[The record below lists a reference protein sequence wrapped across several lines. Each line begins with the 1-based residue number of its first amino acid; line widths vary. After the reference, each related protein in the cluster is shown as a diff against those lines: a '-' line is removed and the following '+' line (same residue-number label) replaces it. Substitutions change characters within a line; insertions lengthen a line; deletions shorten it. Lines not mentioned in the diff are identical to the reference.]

1 MVQSSVFCFAAILK
15 EGWWKKKDVGIHVI
29 LKTDN
34 SALDWFLTKTRTT
47 NIIHWSE
54 LSASLHMPRK
64 IASSKTTSHLLS
76 LSVMLFT
83 PLKHLLLLIQACC

>member
-1 MVQSSVFCFAAILK
+1 MVQSFVFCFAAILK

-34 SALDWFLTKTRTT
+34 SALDWFLTKTTTT

-54 LSASLHMPRK
+54 LSASLH
-64 IASSKTTSHLLS
+64 SSKTTSHLLS

>member
-34 SALDWFLTKTRTT
+34 SALDWFLTKTTTT

-54 LSASLHMPRK
+54 LSASLH
-64 IASSKTTSHLLS
+64 SSKTTSHLLS
-76 LSVMLFT
+76 LSVTLFT